1 MELQEFKIY
10 KTSGTYSELLEAY
23 GLANL
28 LDEIHTRN
36 ETIGV
41 KITIEDNGGFYRINL
56 NKPLTDEIV
65 NSLKYFPIF
74 KFIKK
79 GNETVI
85 PEGVIDY
92 YDYTEQKKLID
103 NYKERFNAIDKNKT
117 LTQEQKRQS
126 KKDLNKEKL
135 SEFGKKIDPEF
146 DVYREI
152 QGNPYA
158 SFTKLFENFH
168 LHQKEFCILIKEI
181 LYTYSQQQNEKRA
194 FKLKDENPTAQQLYN
209 PFQGKGL
216 NKSKANNASMGNLN
230 SNWVSESM
238 KISGA
243 LSMMVCQYVKVGSSY
258 DLKIFVPEFN
268 QISYNQ
274 SKQILFDFKKNLKS
288 ASPVKLDIINIIDLS
303 HKFIQRTP
311 EYNKGKIKDTIKGFH
326 AAYLKDLGQNK
337 AVANLAFIN
346 TPDFIEY
353 KTKEEGREWIEI
365 LEEQKRIISGIEE
378 LGDSIQGLQ
387 AYRDFLGSTG
397 QLAIDKFNKFSYWYG
412 NYLTQAI
419 SKEKYYVRPFQTET
433 LNKFYINMDTQ
444 ELNLTEIIKNDGFQA
459 VATAIRK
466 STISLQYTPKDQ
478 RKFEIR
484 YGLAQQL
491 QNKSKS
497 KEDLATFIGEFIGVY
512 NAETGRFAEKNEKK
526 PEPPKAPRATV
537 KDGELLEF
545 YQLLDK
551 NSPRLIGALL
561 SSYGFA
567 LTSRENVPNQSDND
581 SEFDNEENQ

>member
-1 MELQEFKIY
+1 MELQEFKIF

-28 LDEIHTRN
+28 LNEIHTRN

-79 GNETVI
+79 GNDTVI
-85 PEGVIDY
+85 PTGIVDY
-92 YDYTEQKKLID
+92 FDYPEQKKLID

-117 LTQEQKRQS
+117 LNQEQKRQS
-126 KKDLNKEKL
+126 KKDLNKERL
-135 SEFGKKIDPEF
+135 SEFGKKINPEF

-181 LYTYSQQQNEKRA
+181 LNTYSQQQSEKRA

-230 SNWVSESM
+230 SNWVSETM

-268 QISYNQ
+268 QISFNQ

-303 HKFIQRTP
+303 NKFIQRTP

-326 AAYLKDLGQNK
+326 TAYLKDLGQNK

-365 LEEQKRIISGIEE
+365 LEEQKKVISGIEE

-397 QLAIDKFNKFSYWYG
+397 QLAIHKFNNFSYWYG

-419 SKEKYYVRPFQTET
+419 SNEKYYVKPFQIET
-433 LNKFYINMDTQ
+433 LNKFYINMNTQ
-444 ELNLTEIIKNDGFQA
+444 ELNLTEIIENDGFQA

-466 STISLQYTPKDQ
+466 STITLQYTPKDQ

-497 KEDLATFIGEFIGVY
+497 KEDLATFIGEFIGTY
-512 NAETGRFAEKNEKK
+512 NAETGRFAEKNG
-526 PEPPKAPRATV
+526 KAPRATV

-551 NSPRLIGALL
+551 NSSRLIGALL

-567 LTSRENVPNQSDND
+567 LASKENVPNQSDDN

>member
-274 SKQILFDFKKNLKS
+274 
-288 ASPVKLDIINIIDLS
+288 
-303 HKFIQRTP
+303 
-311 EYNKGKIKDTIKGFH
+311 
-326 AAYLKDLGQNK
+326 
-337 AVANLAFIN
+337 
-346 TPDFIEY
+346 
-353 KTKEEGREWIEI
+353 
-365 LEEQKRIISGIEE
+365 
-378 LGDSIQGLQ
+378 
-387 AYRDFLGSTG
+387 
-397 QLAIDKFNKFSYWYG
+397 
-412 NYLTQAI
+412 
-419 SKEKYYVRPFQTET
+419 
-433 LNKFYINMDTQ
+433 
-444 ELNLTEIIKNDGFQA
+444 
-459 VATAIRK
+459 
-466 STISLQYTPKDQ
+466 
-478 RKFEIR
+478 
-484 YGLAQQL
+484 
-491 QNKSKS
+491 
-497 KEDLATFIGEFIGVY
+497 
-512 NAETGRFAEKNEKK
+512 
-526 PEPPKAPRATV
+526 
-537 KDGELLEF
+537 
-545 YQLLDK
+545 
-551 NSPRLIGALL
+551 
-561 SSYGFA
+561 
-567 LTSRENVPNQSDND
+567 
-581 SEFDNEENQ
+581 